1 MKMVRVVRLRMISMK
16 ATHIVQHFS
25 REMLANL
32 RCSVR
37 LYLSFRHAYSQ
48 VSGVSNDSN
57 GRHTIQ
63 AAFCCQNGTW
73 VNQGSYVMC
82 HLEWD
87 HKWIHNAFPG
97 SPHSPSLF
105 NIHHLN
111 EVSRNTLK
119 FRQLPS

>member
-1 MKMVRVVRLRMISMK
+1 MKMGRVVRLRTTSMK
-16 ATHIVQHFS
+16 ATHIAQQYYFS

-57 GRHTIQ
+57 GRHTVQ
-63 AAFCCQNGTW
+63 AAFRCQNGTW

-82 HLEWD
+82 HLE
-87 HKWIHNAFPG
+87 
-97 SPHSPSLF
+97 
-105 NIHHLN
+105 
-111 EVSRNTLK
+111 
-119 FRQLPS
+119 